1 MIRSG
6 IVPIDQLCGG
16 LRPRRPY
23 LLTGG
28 AGAGKTMYALQFANQ
43 GLRSGERVLI
53 LTHACREDLLSQAD
67 HLGIE
72 LRDALRENRL
82 LVFRYRSD
90 FARRL
95 VRAGTVSHAIDDL
108 RRVTGEHR
116 PRRLV
121 IDPCAPL
128 LEDGS
133 ASPVAA
139 AVLVE
144 LLEASQ
150 ATSLLTYPDDLA
162 VGYDRR
168 LEPLIHAAAG
178 VFRITRDER
187 SNRTLDIVSLRHA
200 ATPVAAPISPAP
212 AASPNETIVA
222 PSGPLVLVHVSDAP
236 TEDLVSTLRLQHEV
250 VVQRAANDA
259 DAVRS
264 AAALIIETDHATLD
278 RARAL
283 LKSTIIDVTR
293 APIVVVS
300 RFNLRSLDRARLLR
314 DGADEVLAGDMGA
327 PELLQ
332 RLAATLRRGHL
343 ERPPMAVHEDEGLTQ
358 NTLARPGELLDAERF
373 AAALRERAA
382 HDDAV
387 PFAVV
392 RLTTQ
397 SADASALRS
406 LAALALGGMR
416 LAGGDLAALLDDSV
430 AIYLHGAGRRDVAPF
445 VDRLRGR
452 RPVGAPPL
460 RVTSAYFPSEGAA
473 VRQLVEPLKVS

>member
-53 LTHACREDLLSQAD
+53 VTHACREDILTQAD
-67 HLGIE
+67 HLGME

-82 LVFRYRSD
+82 LIFRYRSD

-95 VRAGTVSHAIDDL
+95 ARAGTVTHAVDDL
-108 RRVTGEHR
+108 RRVIGEHR

-121 IDPCAPL
+121 IDPFAPL

-162 VGYDRR
+162 GGYDRR
-168 LEPLIHAAAG
+168 LEPVVHAAAG
-178 VFRITRDER
+178 VFRITRGER
-187 SNRTLDIVSLRHA
+187 SSRVLDVVSLRQ
-200 ATPVAAPISPAP
+200 PAAPVGVPVSL
-212 AASPNETIVA
+212 ASPPPNEAIVA
-222 PSGPLVLVHVSDAP
+222 STGPLVLVHVTDAP

-250 VVQRAANDA
+250 VVQRDAND

-283 LKSTIIDVTR
+283 LRSTVIGMIR

-332 RLAATLRRGHL
+332 RLAAALRRGHL
-343 ERPPMAVHEDEGLTQ
+343 ERPPVAVHEDEGLTQ
-358 NTLARPGELLDAERF
+358 STLARRGELLDAEGF
-373 AAALRERAA
+373 SAALRERAA

-397 SADASALRS
+397 SGDAGALRS
-406 LAALALGGMR
+406 LAALVLGGMR

-430 AIYLHGAGRRDVAPF
+430 AVYLHGAGRRDVAPF

-460 RVTSAYFPSEGAA
+460 RATSAYFPSDGAA